1 MCRQGWLSSSLR
13 APIAR
18 FPRGRRSGRAP
29 ISAPC
34 GCAGVTRVSLPVS
47 PDFWLL
53 FHAGFATASS
63 VGSVRQIHRRFR
75 PASPRCRQAP
85 MSNRHAGEA
94 RAGSAGERACGARRR
109 PGTPTGLG
117 AACRRARMVARR
129 RACTRR
135 SASGLGAAC
144 RPRGWWRVVGGGWW
158 RVVGRGCGRLASGLD
173 AACRRAR
180 TWQTPGS
187 DGSALSGSGARVA
200 GPDEG
205 VIGRSWRAEVVYQP
219 QVGKFAGRRVIRG
232 A

>member
-94 RAGSAGERACGARRR
+94 RAGSAGERTCGARRR

-144 RPRGWWRVVGGGWW
+144 RRRGWWRVVGGGWW

-173 AACRRAR
+173 AACRRRGGGRRRAR
-180 TWQTPGS
+180 M
-187 DGSALSGSGARVA
+187 AARCRARVRVWP
-200 GPDEG
+200 GPMRASSADLGELRSYISHKSASLRGDE
-205 VIGRSWRAEVVYQP
+205 
-219 QVGKFAGRRVIRG
+219 
-232 A
+232 